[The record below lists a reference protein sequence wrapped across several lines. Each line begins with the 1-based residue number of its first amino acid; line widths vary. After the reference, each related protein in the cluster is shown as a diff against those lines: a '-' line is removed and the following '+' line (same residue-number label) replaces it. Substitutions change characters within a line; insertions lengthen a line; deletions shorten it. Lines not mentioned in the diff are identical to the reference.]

1 MTRNVIAALVAVAAL
16 STPVFAATE
25 YYVAQKAGA
34 KGCEVTTTKPD
45 GKTMMM
51 VGKDM
56 YKTDADAKKA
66 MAAAAEC
73 K

>member
-1 MTRNVIAALVAVAAL
+1 MTKNVFAALVAVAAL
-16 STPVFAATE
+16 ATPAFAATD
-25 YYVAQKAGA
+25 YYVAHKAAG

-51 VGKDM
+51 VGKDI
-56 YKTDADAKKA
+56 YKSDADAKKA
-66 MAAAAEC
+66 MGAAAEC